1 MPVEEES
8 TAENQPFRVL
18 CLDGGGMRGVYQAA
32 YLATYAARVAK
43 WKGAETTALDIGS
56 AFDLIVGT
64 STGAIVASAL
74 AKGISV
80 QEVQDLYTLYG
91 GKIFPYQW
99 LRSRPIIGNYFIRN
113 FGFGLRKGEAALRE
127 ALTSKLGTTTIA
139 DVYNERGIA
148 LAIPAVDLNRHSAV
162 VFKTK
167 HLSRLNGRDDPR
179 TLVDVCMA
187 SSAAPIL
194 RSMAKLNEPG
204 GASATTATYVD
215 GGLWANN
222 PGLIGMMEAVEILN
236 DRKQQRPIQLF
247 MLGTLPAQGGEEI
260 ADRDRHRAAPGWK
273 FGLKAIEAGMNA
285 QAIGYGYL
293 TNKVAELR
301 HDGSFAYRLPA
312 QCPSKALQEFLSNMD
327 DARPKLLNAL
337 ARQAISDVD
346 YAWASQAQNPHML
359 AFRTALSESHPHAAI
374 KKEEHHG

>member
-1 MPVEEES
+1 MT
-8 TAENQPFRVL
+8 TAETSITPNKPFRVL
-18 CLDGGGMRGVYQAA
+18 CLDGGGMRGVYQAT
-32 YLATYAARVAK
+32 YLATYADRVAK
-43 WKGAETTALDIGS
+43 SNGAGTAALDIGR

-74 AKGISV
+74 AKGIPL
-80 QEVQDLYTLYG
+80 QEVQELYTTYG

-99 LRSRPIIGNYFIRN
+99 LRSCPIVGNYFIRN
-113 FGFGLRKGEAALRE
+113 FGIGLRKGESALQE
-127 ALTSKLGTTTIA
+127 ALTNKLGKTTLA
-139 DVYNERGIA
+139 EVYSKRDIA
-148 LAIPAVDLNRHSAV
+148 LAIPAVDLNRHAAV

-167 HLSRLNGRDDPR
+167 HLRRLNGRDDSR

-187 SSAAPIL
+187 STAAPIL
-194 RSMAKLNEPG
+194 RSMAKLDEPG
-204 GASATTATYVD
+204 GDGATTATYVD

-222 PGLIGMMEAVEILN
+222 PGLIGMMEAVEILH
-236 DRKQQRPIQLF
+236 DREENRPIQLF
-247 MLGTLPAQGGEEI
+247 MLGTLPAQGGEEVT
-260 ADRDRHRAAPGWK
+260 DRGRYRAAPGWK

-285 QAIGYGYL
+285 QAVGYGYL

-312 QCPSKALQEFLSNMD
+312 QCPSKTLQELLSNMD

-346 YAWASQAQNPHML
+346 YAWASQAQNPHMQ
-359 AFRTALSESHPHAAI
+359 AFRAALFESQPHDTTN
-374 KKEEHHG
+374 KEEQHG

>member
-1 MPVEEES
+1 M
-8 TAENQPFRVL
+8 AEVSKPFRVL

-43 WKGAETTALDIGS
+43 ADHTGETTLDIGS

-64 STGAIVASAL
+64 STGGIVACAL
-74 AKGISV
+74 AKGIPL
-80 QEVQDLYTLYG
+80 QDVQDLYLEYG
-91 GKIFPYQW
+91 GKIFPHQW
-99 LRSRPIIGNYFIRN
+99 ARALPIIGNYVVRN
-113 FGFGLRKGEAALRE
+113 LGIGLRCGEIALRE
-127 ALTSKLGTTTIA
+127 ALEAKLGKSTIA
-139 DVYNERGIA
+139 EVYEKRGIA
-148 LAIPAVDLNRHSAV
+148 LAIPTIDINRHSAV

-167 HLSRLNGRDDPR
+167 HLRRLNGRDDLR

-187 SSAAPIL
+187 TTAAPIL
-194 RSMAKLNEPG
+194 RSMAKLVEPG
-204 GASATTATYVD
+204 GDGATTATYVD

-222 PGLIGMMEAVEILN
+222 PGLIGMMEAVEILH
-236 DRKQQRPIQLF
+236 DLEEQRPIQLF
-247 MLGTLPAQGGEEI
+247 MLGTLPAQGGEEVS
-260 ADRDRHRAAPGWK
+260 DRARYRAAPGWK

-285 QAIGYGYL
+285 QAVGYGYL

-312 QCPSKALQEFLSNMD
+312 QCPSKALQEYLSNMD

-346 YAWASQAQNPHML
+346 YAWASQAQNPHMK
-359 AFRTALSESHPHAAI
+359 AFRAALSESQPHAPTN
-374 KKEEHHG
+374 KEEKHD

>member
-1 MPVEEES
+1 MPV
-8 TAENQPFRVL
+8 AEPTIADIKPFRVL
-18 CLDGGGMRGVYQAA
+18 CLDGGGMRGVYQAT
-32 YLATYAARVAK
+32 YLTTYADRVAK
-43 WKGAETTALDIGS
+43 SKSTTTAELDIGS

-64 STGAIVASAL
+64 STGGIVASAL
-74 AKGISV
+74 AKGIPLREV
-80 QEVQDLYTLYG
+80 QELYTTYG
-91 GKIFPYQW
+91 GKIFPYQR
-99 LRSRPIIGNYFIRN
+99 LRSWPIIGNYFIRN
-113 FGFGLRKGEAALRE
+113 FGIGLRKGETALRK
-127 ALTSKLGTTTIA
+127 ALESKLGQTTIA
-139 DVYNERGIA
+139 EVYKARGIA
-148 LAIPAVDLNRHSAV
+148 LAIPAVDLNRHAAV

-167 HLSRLNGRDDPR
+167 HLGRLNGRDDPR

-187 SSAAPIL
+187 STAAPIL
-194 RSMAKLNEPG
+194 RAMAKLDEPG
-204 GASATTATYVD
+204 GNGATTATYVD

-222 PGLIGMMEAVEILN
+222 PGLIGMMEAVEILH

-260 ADRDRHRAAPGWK
+260 VDNARYRGAPGWK

-285 QAIGYGYL
+285 QAVGYGYL

-346 YAWASQAQNPHML
+346 YAWASQAQNPQML
-359 AFRTALSESHPHAAI
+359 AFRAALSESQPHVTNNQ
-374 KKEEHHG
+374 KEHHG

>member
-1 MPVEEES
+1 M
-8 TAENQPFRVL
+8 AEVSKPFRVL

-43 WKGAETTALDIGS
+43 ADHTGETTLDIGS

-64 STGAIVASAL
+64 STGGIVACAL
-74 AKGISV
+74 AKGIPL
-80 QEVQDLYTLYG
+80 QDVQDLYLEYG
-91 GKIFPYQW
+91 GKIFPHQW
-99 LRSRPIIGNYFIRN
+99 ARALPIIGNYVVRN
-113 FGFGLRKGEAALRE
+113 LGIGLRCGEIALRE
-127 ALTSKLGTTTIA
+127 ALEAKLGNSTIA
-139 DVYNERGIA
+139 EVYEKRGIA
-148 LAIPAVDLNRHSAV
+148 LAIPTIDINRHSAV

-167 HLSRLNGRDDPR
+167 HLRRLNGRDDLR

-187 SSAAPIL
+187 TTAAPIL
-194 RSMAKLNEPG
+194 RSMAKLVEPG
-204 GASATTATYVD
+204 GDGATTATYVD

-222 PGLIGMMEAVEILN
+222 PGLIGMMEAVEILH
-236 DRKQQRPIQLF
+236 DLEEQRPIQLF
-247 MLGTLPAQGGEEI
+247 MLGTLPAQGGEEVS
-260 ADRDRHRAAPGWK
+260 DRARYRAAPGWK

-285 QAIGYGYL
+285 QAVGYGYL

-312 QCPSKALQEFLSNMD
+312 QCPSKALQEYLSNMD

-346 YAWASQAQNPHML
+346 YAWASQAENPHMK
-359 AFRTALSESHPHAAI
+359 AFRAALSESQPHAPTN
-374 KKEEHHG
+374 KEEKHD

>member
-1 MPVEEES
+1 
-8 TAENQPFRVL
+8 
-18 CLDGGGMRGVYQAA
+18 MRGVYQAA
-32 YLATYAARVAK
+32 YLATYADRVAK
-43 WKGAETTALDIGS
+43 SKGAATAKLDIGN

-74 AKGISV
+74 AKGVPLREV
-80 QEVQDLYTLYG
+80 QELYTTYG

-99 LRSRPIIGNYFIRN
+99 LRCWPIIGNYFIRN
-113 FGFGLRKGEAALRE
+113 FGIGLRKGEAALRE
-127 ALTSKLGTTTIA
+127 ALKSRLGETTIA
-139 DVYNERGIA
+139 EVYNTREIA
-148 LAIPAVDLNRHSAV
+148 LAIPAVDLNRHAAV

-167 HLSRLNGRDDPR
+167 HLDRLNGRDDPR

-187 SSAAPIL
+187 STAAPIL
-194 RSMAKLNEPG
+194 RSMAKLDEPG
-204 GASATTATYVD
+204 GDGATTATYVD

-222 PGLIGMMEAVEILN
+222 PGLIGMMEAVEILH
-236 DRKQQRPIQLF
+236 DRKEQRPIQLF

-260 ADRDRHRAAPGWK
+260 ADSDRYRGAPGWK

-285 QAIGYGYL
+285 QAVGYDYL

-301 HDGSFAYRLPA
+301 HDGSFAYRLPG

-346 YAWASQAQNPHML
+346 YAWASQAQNSHML
-359 AFRTALSESHPHAAI
+359 AFGTALFESRPHAAT
-374 KKEEHHG
+374 KQEEHHG

>member
-1 MPVEEES
+1 
-8 TAENQPFRVL
+8 
-18 CLDGGGMRGVYQAA
+18 MRGVYQAT
-32 YLATYAARVAK
+32 YLTTYADRVAK
-43 WKGAETTALDIGS
+43 SKSTTTAELDIGS

-64 STGAIVASAL
+64 STGSIVASAL
-74 AKGISV
+74 AKGIPLREV
-80 QEVQDLYTLYG
+80 QELYTTYG
-91 GKIFPYQW
+91 GKIFPYQR
-99 LRSRPIIGNYFIRN
+99 LRSWPIIGNYFIRN
-113 FGFGLRKGEAALRE
+113 FGIGLRKGETALRK
-127 ALTSKLGTTTIA
+127 ALESKLGQTTIA
-139 DVYNERGIA
+139 EVYKARGIA
-148 LAIPAVDLNRHSAV
+148 LAIPAVDLNRHAAV

-167 HLSRLNGRDDPR
+167 HLGRLNGRDDPR

-187 SSAAPIL
+187 STAAPIL
-194 RSMAKLNEPG
+194 RAMAKLDEPG
-204 GASATTATYVD
+204 GNGATTATYVD

-222 PGLIGMMEAVEILN
+222 PGLIGMMEAVEILH

-260 ADRDRHRAAPGWK
+260 VDNARYRGAPGWK

-285 QAIGYGYL
+285 QAVGYGYL

-346 YAWASQAQNPHML
+346 YAWASQAQNPQML
-359 AFRTALSESHPHAAI
+359 AFRAALSESQPHVTNNQ
-374 KKEEHHG
+374 KEHHG

>member
-1 MPVEEES
+1 MKLPDTPLMQKTVS
-8 TAENQPFRVL
+8 DSAETKPFRVL

-32 YLATYAARVAK
+32 YLATFAGRVAK
-43 WKGAETTALDIGS
+43 QAGGADAALDIGK

-64 STGAIVASAL
+64 STGGIVASAL
-74 AKGISV
+74 AKGIPL
-80 QEVQDLYTLYG
+80 QAVQDLYAEYG
-91 GKIFPYQW
+91 SKIFPYQK
-99 LRSRPIIGNYFIRN
+99 LRSMPVIGNLVIRN
-113 FGFGLRKGEAALRE
+113 FGFGLRKGEAALRK
-127 ALTSKLGTTTIA
+127 ALNSKLGTTTVGE
-139 DVYNERGIA
+139 VYQTRKIA
-148 LAIPAVDLNRHSAV
+148 LAIPTLDLNRHAAV

-187 SSAAPIL
+187 STAAPIL
-194 RSMAKLNEPG
+194 RSMAQLDEPG
-204 GASATTATYVD
+204 GDGATTATYID

-222 PGLIGMMEAVEILN
+222 PGLVGIMEAVEILH
-236 DRKQQRPIQLF
+236 DRKEERPIQLF
-247 MLGTLPAQGGEEI
+247 MLGTLPAQGGEEVT
-260 ADRDRHRAAPGWK
+260 DRGRYRAAVGWK

-285 QAIGYGYL
+285 QAVGYGYL

-312 QCPSKALQEFLSNMD
+312 QCPSKALQELLSNMD

-346 YAWASQAQNPHML
+346 YAWAGQAQSPHML
-359 AFRTALSESHPHAAI
+359 AFRAALSESKPHA
-374 KKEEHHG
+374 